1 MQVSSNSTTRYKPH
15 TVHVRPRQISSNSLS
30 NVAVNPRVKVI
41 FNPWSGE
48 SPTNFNQSKN
58 IIEQRKPNNERER
71 QRSRRGAW
79 CLICA
84 LVTCGIFL
92 AAGIIAVLVI
102 IIPAT
107 TTTATTITST
117 TTTTTSTSTSST
129 STTSTS
135 TSTTS
140 ATTTT
145 TPSCTSPNTAG
156 AIFSF
161 ASGSAPTTY
170 TLYTH
175 GFTAAGSSAT
185 LSFIMTGDSGPAFHY
200 WLLDTVSVNDT
211 VNNANI
217 LVNGGFSTGT
227 LTGWTQY
234 CATNANCGGTGTK
247 YGQLTTSTCQTGSY
261 CYVDKCDN
269 YDYLI
274 QSFTTKIGNYYIIS
288 FYLRIYANGGP
299 HSAYVMLA

>member
-102 IIPAT
+102 IIP
-107 TTTATTITST
+107 
-117 TTTTTSTSTSST
+117 
-129 STTSTS
+129 
-135 TSTTS
+135 
-140 ATTTT
+140 TTT

>member
-102 IIPAT
+102 IILHSDTIATNSTTSFTAT
-107 TTTATTITST
+107 TTTATTTTST

-200 WLLDTVSVNDT
+200 WLLDT
-211 VNNANI
+211 I
-217 LVNGGFSTGT
+217 
-227 LTGWTQY
+227 
-234 CATNANCGGTGTK
+234 
-247 YGQLTTSTCQTGSY
+247 GQ
-261 CYVDKCDN
+261 
-269 YDYLI
+269 
-274 QSFTTKIGNYYIIS
+274 
-288 FYLRIYANGGP
+288 
-299 HSAYVMLA
+299 

>member
-102 IIPAT
+102 IILHSDTIATNSTTSFTAT
-107 TTTATTITST
+107 TTTATTTTST

-185 LSFIMTGDSGPAFHY
+185 LSFIM
-200 WLLDTVSVNDT
+200 T

>member
-107 TTTATTITST
+107 TTTATTTTST
-117 TTTTTSTSTSST
+117 TTTTTSSE
-129 STTSTS
+129 
-135 TSTTS
+135 
-140 ATTTT
+140 
-145 TPSCTSPNTAG
+145 
-156 AIFSF
+156 I
-161 ASGSAPTTY
+161 
-170 TLYTH
+170 
-175 GFTAAGSSAT
+175 
-185 LSFIMTGDSGPAFHY
+185 
-200 WLLDTVSVNDT
+200 
-211 VNNANI
+211 
-217 LVNGGFSTGT
+217 
-227 LTGWTQY
+227 
-234 CATNANCGGTGTK
+234 
-247 YGQLTTSTCQTGSY
+247 
-261 CYVDKCDN
+261 
-269 YDYLI
+269 
-274 QSFTTKIGNYYIIS
+274 
-288 FYLRIYANGGP
+288 
-299 HSAYVMLA
+299 